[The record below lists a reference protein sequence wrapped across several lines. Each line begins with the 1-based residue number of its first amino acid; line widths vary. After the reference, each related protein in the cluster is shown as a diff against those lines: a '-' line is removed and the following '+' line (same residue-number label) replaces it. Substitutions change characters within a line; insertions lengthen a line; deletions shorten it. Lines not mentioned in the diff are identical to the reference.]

1 MVDAAGVRVYVNQ
14 HTVAGLVSLSR
25 RVGLWPSS
33 GHRTSTRSLALEAI
47 SLASRIGRHEQPQ
60 SLSERHHHSRDGLRR
75 DSNPAYARAVLQLRQ
90 AARRFAL
97 SYQLPPARTGMTWS
111 TTDARP

>member
-1 MVDAAGVRVYVNQ
+1 MPPAWASTSTNTQSPGWCHSRDASGCGRVAAPPNQ
-14 HTVAGLVSLSR
+14 HQIAR
-25 RVGLWPSS
+25 S
-33 GHRTSTRSLALEAI
+33 GAI